1 MFFPQ
6 FQSEFVF
13 TTEDGTRS
21 QEGGVDKEQLNLS
34 EPIIGFPVGATL
46 TNQEL
51 SCLNWNANVLGGSDN
66 NFALPNKKF
75 SNKDS

>member
-21 QEGGVDKEQLNLS
+21 QEGGVDRGQLNLS

-51 SCLNWNANVLGGSDN
+51 SCLN
-66 NFALPNKKF
+66 
-75 SNKDS
+75 